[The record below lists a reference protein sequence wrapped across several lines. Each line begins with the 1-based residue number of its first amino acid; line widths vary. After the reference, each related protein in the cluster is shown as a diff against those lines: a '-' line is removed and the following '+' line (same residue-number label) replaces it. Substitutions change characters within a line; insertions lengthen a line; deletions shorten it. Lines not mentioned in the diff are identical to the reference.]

1 MGSQKLQIYIHFSQ
15 AVREQKAHQTTT
27 IAKYRSGETGS
38 VKNPKAICVLDFL
51 WIFTPNSSVWVWA

>member
-27 IAKYRSGETGS
+27 IAMLASRLLNPPKLRGLEQGTASQRPQATGGMS
-38 VKNPKAICVLDFL
+38 HKAD
-51 WIFTPNSSVWVWA
+51 